1 MDDNNIWM
9 NRYKCRLCNSSNL
22 KNVLKLTPTPPA
34 NNYVSEPVNQSKIP
48 LDLSICND
56 CMHIQLKQIVK
67 PEHLY
72 SNYIYVSHASKVMED
87 HLVNGINDIIKEN
100 NIEKGSNILEIGAND
115 GTCIKNLLSTGF
127 TNVVGVDPAANLH
140 KTHNLP
146 IICDFFN
153 SNIKS
158 KLIDLGHNS
167 FKLIYAFHCCAHIED
182 IQDVFTT
189 IHELLDRDG
198 IFVMEVGYFYEVFKK
213 KLFDTIYHEHIDY
226 HTCTVLQRFAKSKN
240 LNLYDTS
247 ENNIQGG
254 SIRFFFS
261 KDLSR
266 PVTHNVM
273 NSIQKESSIQLFN
286 IENLTNWQRDIT
298 LCRQDIS
305 CLFNGIKSC
314 GKKIAGYG
322 ASAKSTTFLYHYGLS
337 KDNLEFIID
346 DSVLKQNLYTPG
358 LNIPIKPMSILDKE
372 HIDYIII
379 LSWNFTTTIIDNLKK
394 YRSNG
399 LRIIIPFPEITIV

>member
-1 MDDNNIWM
+1 MDENKLWS
-9 NRYKCRLCNSSNL
+9 NRSKCRLCNSSSLQNI
-22 KNVLKLTPTPPA
+22 LKLTPTPPA
-34 NNYVSEPVNQSKIP
+34 NNYVNEPVTQSTIP
-48 LDLSICND
+48 LDLSICGD

-72 SNYIYVSHASKVMED
+72 SNYIYVSCASKVMED
-87 HLVNGINDIIKEN
+87 HLVDGINHIIKEN
-100 NIEKGSNILEIGAND
+100 NIERHSNILEIGAND
-115 GTCIKNLLSTGF
+115 GTCIKHLICNGY

-146 IICDFFN
+146 IICDFFG
-153 SNIKS
+153 SSIKS
-158 KLIDLGHNS
+158 KIGYRS
-167 FKLIYAFHCCAHIED
+167 FKLIYAFHCCPHIED

-189 IHELLDRDG
+189 IYELLEDDG

-226 HTCTVLQRFAKSKN
+226 HTCTVLQRFAKIKN
-240 LNLYDTS
+240 LNLYDIG

-266 PVTHNVM
+266 PVTQNVM

-286 IENLTNWQRDIT
+286 IVNLRNWQRNIT
-298 LCRQDIS
+298 LCKQDIL
-305 CLFNGIKSC
+305 CLFNGIKSS

-322 ASAKSTTFLYHYGLS
+322 ASAKSTTFLYHYGLC
-337 KDNLEFIID
+337 KDSIEFIID
-346 DSVLKQNLYTPG
+346 DSVLKHNLYTPG
-358 LNIPIKPMSILDKE
+358 LNIPIKPISILDNE

-379 LSWNFTTTIIDNLKK
+379 LSWNFTTNIIENLKK
-394 YRSNG
+394 YRSSG